1 MKLNPKDSEDLVAGL
16 VGRDALNVLRLI
28 KNKRN
33 VSEFKLAESLK
44 QNINQVRNVLYR
56 MNEYNLV
63 GFIRKKD
70 KKKGWYIYYWTF
82 EENEAAKIYI
92 MLKRKRLEELREAI
106 SKGKEEM
113 FFVCKTDLVKF
124 SMEDALNM
132 EFRCPECGK
141 VLKEEKVIIDVEK
154 IRREIDAIEHDLKSK
169 EDATSKKPNLK
180 NKAKNKKTSN
190 TKVTKKAK

>member
-190 TKVTKKAK
+190 TN